1 MQCIIG
7 LSTIHGVDP
16 AKIHKFHDKLP
27 SHIHVLDTME
37 KVKEIEAG
45 LSIRAVTRSTCYG

>member
-16 AKIHKFHDKLP
+16 AKTHELHEKLT
-27 SHIHVLDTME
+27 SHIKVLKTMG
-37 KVKEIEAG
+37 KAGEIGRFA
-45 LSIRAVTRSTCYG
+45 RAALDKPPDI